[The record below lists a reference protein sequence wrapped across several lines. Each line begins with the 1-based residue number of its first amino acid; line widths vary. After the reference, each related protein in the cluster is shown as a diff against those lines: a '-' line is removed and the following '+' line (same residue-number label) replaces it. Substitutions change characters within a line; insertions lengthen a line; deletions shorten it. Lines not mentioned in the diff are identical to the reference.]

1 MRDKSIKNSNIFER
15 IMQIID
21 YYDIKSINEFAVNH
35 LGYKS
40 SQKINR
46 LKEENNSPSFE
57 ILNDISNKFEKIN
70 PGWLLTGRGQMINE
84 DQADVSPIYH
94 AKVDVKKEDLQNIPL
109 YDMKAAAG
117 LKMLFAGGKQN
128 IVDTMHIPNLS
139 KVDGAMFIT
148 GDSMYPLLKSGDIV
162 VFKQIHNLEY
172 LHLGDI
178 YILAYE
184 IDGDEYVVVKYV
196 NESEKD
202 GHVKLV
208 SYNEHY
214 PPIDIPVAAITTIAL
229 VKASVRY
236 NSMQ

>member
-1 MRDKSIKNSNIFER
+1 MQEKSIKKSNFFER
-15 IMQIID
+15 IEQIID
-21 YYDIKSINEFAVNH
+21 YYDIKNVNDFAVNY

-46 LKEENNSPSFE
+46 LKEENTSPSFE
-57 ILNDISNKFEKIN
+57 ILNDISTKFEKIN
-70 PGWLLTGRGQMINE
+70 PGWLLTGKGKMINE
-84 DQADVSPIYH
+84 DQADISPICSQ
-94 AKVDVKKEDLQNIPL
+94 KVAEKKEDMQNIPL
-109 YDMKAAAG
+109 YDIKAAAG
-117 LKMLFAGGKQN
+117 LKLLFAGGKQN
-128 IVDTMHIPNLS
+128 IVDTMRIPNLS

-162 VFKQIHNLEY
+162 VFKQIHNIEY

-196 NESEKD
+196 NKSEKD

-208 SYNEHY
+208 SYNGHY
-214 PPIDIPVAAITTIAL
+214 PPIDIPVAAINTIAL
-229 VKASVRY
+229 VKACVRY
-236 NSMQ
+236 NTMQ